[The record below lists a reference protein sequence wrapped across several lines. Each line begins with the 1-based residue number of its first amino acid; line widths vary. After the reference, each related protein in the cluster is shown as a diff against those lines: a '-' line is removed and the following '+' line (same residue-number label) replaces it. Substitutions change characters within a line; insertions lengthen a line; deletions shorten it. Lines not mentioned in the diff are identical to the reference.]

1 MPASIAAA
9 DLMAAAARHMAVVV
23 VAHPMVAV
31 AAILIDLG
39 FLRSL
44 VIREIQKWRNALCG
58 ERS

>member
-1 MPASIAAA
+1 
-9 DLMAAAARHMAVVV
+9 MAVVV